1 MRKIICAFMSI
12 FLLLFFGGCIEN
24 GVSNK
29 FTILPKEECD
39 EDCSGI
45 LGKLTISNRSEV
57 TRGDW
62 SKSEYVIMRDGTI
75 LFGKYYVGDSEPSEE
90 EHKEKKIN
98 QTELEEIEKI
108 FKSRD
113 FMTLPKS
120 ANNGIC
126 DGARY
131 SMTYYKSNGKNYYE
145 CEACSPS
152 KKSNFYEVYNE
163 IIKYCEM

>member
-1 MRKIICAFMSI
+1 MKKIIFAFMSI
-12 FLLLFFGGCIEN
+12 FLLLFFGGVIYQ
-24 GVSNK
+24 
-29 FTILPKEECD
+29 FTMLHKEECD
-39 EDCSGI
+39 EECSGI

-62 SKSEYVIMRDGTI
+62 CKSEYVIMRDGTI
-75 LFGKYYVGDSEPSEE
+75 LFDKYYIGDNICDSEPSEE